1 MSIKSVVRS
10 ALKSWLDGDGS
21 SQGASVVSGAGG
33 VLSIERSGERCRAL
47 LAGMSGSVGKAV
59 LVVGGG
65 GQAQLEVDLHGQ
77 VVHMSEGML
86 ADQTKLF
93 DEWVKRFSKM
103 TKGSKTGGGLFKW
116 ALLLS
121 AVLMFMLWFGMQAQQ
136 QGMQTAGAAAAA
148 KGSAAAPSGSSSRTM
163 QDLIS
168 KVQNESAP
176 PRSTAVPMT
185 MPGGLPQA
193 SDEDRIYPIAALN
206 AAQLGQLKTATMLS
220 MKPEGKPFYVFSN
233 PTCGACQH
241 LEGEL
246 EGLKSGDKPIV
257 IPVAFDA
264 EGMERGTQVMCS
276 KDPVAAWKKMMKG
289 EAVDT
294 PLCAEG
300 LKKMGENSNLFAS
313 MGFQATP
320 TLIAGDG
327 RGAIGSVS
335 SGVLAKWLGSKE

>member
-1 MSIKSVVRS
+1 MSIKSVIRS
-10 ALKSWLDGDGS
+10 ALKSWLDGDSS

-33 VLSIERSGERCRAL
+33 VLSIERSGERCSAI
-47 LAGMSGSVGKAV
+47 LAGMSGKVGKAV
-59 LVVGGG
+59 LVVCAG
-65 GQAQLEVDLHGQ
+65 GQAHLEVDMQGQ
-77 VVHMSEGML
+77 MVHVSEGML
-86 ADQTKLF
+86 AAQLKLF
-93 DEWVKRFSKM
+93 DEWVKRFAKM
-103 TKGSKTGGGLFKW
+103 AKGSKAGGGLFKW
-116 ALLLS
+116 ALLVS
-121 AVLMFMLWFGMQAQQ
+121 AVLIFMLWFGVQAQR
-136 QGMQTAGAAAAA
+136 QGGQVAGVAATS
-148 KGSAAAPSGSSSRTM
+148 KSAAAPTGSGPERTM
-163 QDLIS
+163 QDLIA
-168 KVQNESAP
+168 KVQSESAP
-176 PRSTAVPMT
+176 PRSTAVPLT

-193 SDEDRIYPIAALN
+193 ADDDRIYPIAALN
-206 AAQLGQLKTATMLS
+206 AAQLSQVKTGSMLN
-220 MKPEGKPFYVFSN
+220 MKADGKPFYVFSN

-246 EGLKSGDKPIV
+246 ESLNSNDKPIV

-264 EGMERGTQVMCS
+264 EGMERGTKVMCS

-289 EAVDT
+289 EPVDT

-335 SGVLAKWLGSKE
+335 SQVLARWLSAKE